1 MLAKRIIPCLDVKDG
16 KVVKGK
22 KFIGLANVGDPVQM
36 AAFYDAEGADELVF
50 LDIAASIERRKS
62 MLDMICRTAGEV
74 FMPFAVGGGISTVQD
89 IRNCLNAGA
98 DKISLNTAAVKDPA
112 LITQGAELFGTQ
124 CILLAVDAKRCG
136 KNQWEVYINGGHTPT
151 GLDCLAWVQKA
162 VALGAGEILLTSMDA
177 DGTKAGYDIPLTKAV
192 SAVVNVPIIA
202 SGGAGA
208 LEHFYDVLTEG
219 GADAV
224 LAASVFH
231 YKEFTVK
238 QVKTYLR
245 SKGVEVRL

>member
-50 LDIAASIERRKS
+50 LDIAASIEQRKS

-136 KNQWEVYINGGHTPT
+136 ENQWGSLY
-151 GLDCLAWVQKA
+151 
-162 VALGAGEILLTSMDA
+162 
-177 DGTKAGYDIPLTKAV
+177 
-192 SAVVNVPIIA
+192 
-202 SGGAGA
+202 
-208 LEHFYDVLTEG
+208 
-219 GADAV
+219 
-224 LAASVFH
+224 
-231 YKEFTVK
+231 
-238 QVKTYLR
+238 
-245 SKGVEVRL
+245 